1 MIVRPETP
9 SDRERSLAIERDA
22 FDTEVEASIVEAVRD
37 LDGSFALVAED
48 EEGVVAH
55 AQISRAWVGERPVVA
70 LGPIAVEAGHRRRGI
85 GSALVRASLATASA
99 RGEVAVI
106 LLGDPAFYGRFG
118 FEPGAGHGLANPFAG
133 VWSDDVEIAEED
145 FQVAIVG
152 ELGSPLDGAV
162 RWHPA
167 FGEPSGGG

>member
-48 EEGVVAH
+48 DAEVVGH
-55 AQISRAWVGERPVVA
+55 VQISRAWIGERPVVA
-70 LGPIAVEAGHRRRGI
+70 LGPIAVDAAHRRRGI

-118 FEPGAGHGLANPFAG
+118 FEPASRYGLASPFA
-133 VWSDDVEIAEED
+133 VAWPDDMEVAEEH

-152 ELGSPLDGAV
+152 ELAEPLAGAV

-167 FGEPSGGG
+167 FDAPAEGG